1 MRGQA
6 LGRSFGER
14 HFRVRK
20 GIYILPN
27 LITLSSM
34 FFGFYS
40 IVASL
45 NADFERAAWAIMIA
59 SIFDVLDGWVA
70 RITHTAT
77 RFGIEID
84 SLSDVISFG
93 VAPGVLVYTWTLS
106 SFGKIGWLGS
116 FFLVACAALRLARF
130 NIQMGG
136 AEKKHF
142 TGLPTPASALVI
154 ATTVLAY
161 DEVIEILENLK
172 LVGLADVI
180 GKDYWVLGL
189 TFLLA
194 GLMVSNITFHS
205 LKEANLR
212 ERRPFG
218 ILVIIAAFLAVVA
231 YHPALVLFLVSISY
245 VVVGIVEAA
254 YGLARRRKPDAV

>member
-1 MRGQA
+1 
-6 LGRSFGER
+6 
-14 HFRVRK
+14 
-20 GIYILPN
+20 
-27 LITLSSM
+27 M
-34 FFGFYS
+34 FAGFYS

-45 NADFERAAWAIMIA
+45 NSDYERAAWAIMIA
-59 SIFDVLDGWVA
+59 SVFDVLDGWVA

-77 RFGIEID
+77 RFGIEMD
-84 SLSDVISFG
+84 SLADVISFG

-130 NIQMGG
+130 NVQMGST
-136 AEKKHF
+136 EKKHF

-161 DEVIEILENLK
+161 EEILHILEHLK
-172 LVGLADVI
+172 LVQLADVV
-180 GKDYWVLGL
+180 GKDYWILAL
-189 TFLLA
+189 TFMLA
-194 GLMVSNITFHS
+194 GLMVSNITYHS
-205 LKEANLR
+205 LKEANLK

-231 YHPALVLFLVSISY
+231 YHPELVLFLVSISY
-245 VVVGIVEAA
+245 VAVGMLEA
-254 YGLARRRKPDAV
+254 LFKLFKRQKPAAA

>member
-1 MRGQA
+1 
-6 LGRSFGER
+6 
-14 HFRVRK
+14 
-20 GIYILPN
+20 
-27 LITLSSM
+27 
-34 FFGFYS
+34 
-40 IVASL
+40 VASL
-45 NADFERAAWAIMIA
+45 NSDYERAAWAIMIA

-70 RITHTAT
+70 RITHTT
-77 RFGIEID
+77 TKFGIEID

-130 NIQMGG
+130 NVQMGG

-142 TGLPTPASALVI
+142 TGLPTPAAALVI

-161 DEVIEILENLK
+161 EEVIRILEHLR
-172 LVGLADVI
+172 LVQLADVI
-180 GKDYWVLGL
+180 GKDYWVLAL

-194 GLMVSNITFHS
+194 GLMVSNITYHS
-205 LKEANLR
+205 LKEANLK

-218 ILVIIAAFLAVVA
+218 ILVVIAAFFAVVA
-231 YHPALVLFLVSISY
+231 YHPELVLFLVSISY
-245 VVVGIVEAA
+245 VTLGLVEAFFKLFK
-254 YGLARRRKPDAV
+254 GQKPAAA

>member
-1 MRGQA
+1 M
-6 LGRSFGER
+6 
-14 HFRVRK
+14 RK

-34 FFGFYS
+34 FSGFYS
-40 IVASL
+40 IIASL
-45 NADFERAAWAIMIA
+45 NADYERAAWAIMIA
-59 SIFDVLDGWVA
+59 SVFDVLDGWVA

-106 SFGKIGWLGS
+106 SFGKIGWLGA

-130 NIQMGG
+130 NVQMSG

-142 TGLPTPASALVI
+142 TGLPTPAAALVI
-154 ATTVLAY
+154 ATMVLAY
-161 DEVIEILENLK
+161 GEVIENLQNWN
-172 LVGLADVI
+172 LVRLADVMV
-180 GKDYWVLGL
+180 KDYWVLGM

-194 GLMVSNITFHS
+194 GLMVSNITYHS
-205 LKEANLR
+205 IKEANLK

-218 ILVIIAAFLAVVA
+218 ILVIIVAFLAFVA
-231 YHPALVLFLVSISY
+231 YHPALVLFFVSITY
-245 VVVGIVEAA
+245 VAIGLAEAL
-254 YGLARRRKPDAV
+254 YGLLRGQKTASP

>member
-1 MRGQA
+1 M
-6 LGRSFGER
+6 
-14 HFRVRK
+14 RK

-34 FFGFYS
+34 FSGFYS
-40 IVASL
+40 IVSSL
-45 NADFERAAWAIMIA
+45 NSDYERAAWAILVA
-59 SIFDVLDGWVA
+59 SVFDVLDGWVA
-70 RITHTAT
+70 RLTHTST

-84 SLSDVISFG
+84 SLADVISFG
-93 VAPGVLVYTWTLS
+93 VAPGILAYTWTLS
-106 SFGKIGWLGS
+106 SFGRIGWLGS

-130 NIQMGG
+130 NVQMGS

-161 DEVIEILENLK
+161 QEIIEILEHLNL
-172 LVGLADVI
+172 VRLADVV
-180 GKDYWVLGL
+180 GKDYWVLAL

-194 GLMVSNITFHS
+194 GLMVSNITYHS
-205 LKEANLR
+205 LKEANLK

-218 ILVIIAAFLAVVA
+218 ILVVIAAFLAVVA

-245 VVVGIVEAA
+245 VVFGIAEAL
-254 YGLARRRKPDAV
+254 YGLLRRKKPAAA

>member
-1 MRGQA
+1 M
-6 LGRSFGER
+6 
-14 HFRVRK
+14 RK

-34 FFGFYS
+34 FSGFYS
-40 IVASL
+40 IIASL
-45 NADFERAAWAIMIA
+45 NSDYERAAWAILIA

-70 RITHTAT
+70 RITHTST
-77 RFGIEID
+77 RFGIEMD
-84 SLSDVISFG
+84 SLADVISFG

-130 NIQMGG
+130 NVQMGS

-161 DEVIEILENLK
+161 EETIEILENLH
-172 LVGLADVI
+172 LVRLADVV
-180 GKDYWVLGL
+180 GKDYWVLAM

-194 GLMVSNITFHS
+194 GLMVSNITYHS
-205 LKEANLR
+205 IKEANLK

-218 ILVIIAAFLAVVA
+218 ILVAIVAFLAVVA
-231 YHPALVLFLVSISY
+231 YHPALVLFLVSIIY
-245 VVVGIVEAA
+245 VLIGIAEAL
-254 YGLARRRKPDAV
+254 YGLVRKAKAAKEKPASP

>member
-1 MRGQA
+1 M
-6 LGRSFGER
+6 GRSFGER

>member
-1 MRGQA
+1 M
-6 LGRSFGER
+6 
-14 HFRVRK
+14 RK

-27 LITLSSM
+27 LITLLSM
-34 FFGFYS
+34 FAGFYS

-45 NADFERAAWAIMIA
+45 NSNYEQAAWAIMVA
-59 SIFDVLDGWVA
+59 SVFDVLDGWVA

-84 SLSDVISFG
+84 SLADVISFG
-93 VAPGVLVYTWTLS
+93 VAPGILVYTWTLS
-106 SFGKIGWLGS
+106 SFGSYGWLGS

-130 NIQMGG
+130 NVQMGS

-154 ATTVLAY
+154 ATTVVAY
-161 DEVIEILENLK
+161 EEIIGILEHLK
-172 LVGLADVI
+172 LVWLADAV
-180 GKDYWVLGL
+180 GKDYWVLAL

-194 GLMVSNITFHS
+194 GLMVSNITYHS
-205 LKEANLR
+205 LKEANLK

-218 ILVIIAAFLAVVA
+218 ILVGIVAFLAVVA
-231 YHPALVLFLVSISY
+231 YHPALVLFVVSISY
-245 VVVGIVEAA
+245 VASGIGEALYRLFIRKKPTAVVES
-254 YGLARRRKPDAV
+254 

>member
-1 MRGQA
+1 M
-6 LGRSFGER
+6 
-14 HFRVRK
+14 RK

-34 FFGFYS
+34 FAGFYS

-45 NADFERAAWAIMIA
+45 NSDYERAAWAIMIA
-59 SIFDVLDGWVA
+59 SVFDVLDGWVA

-77 RFGIEID
+77 RFGIEMD

-116 FFLVACAALRLARF
+116 FFLVSCAALRLARF
-130 NIQMGG
+130 NVQMGST
-136 AEKKHF
+136 EKKHF

-161 DEVIEILENLK
+161 EEILHILEHLK
-172 LVGLADVI
+172 LVQLADAV
-180 GKDYWVLGL
+180 GKDYWVLAL
-189 TFLLA
+189 TFMLA
-194 GLMVSNITFHS
+194 GLMVSNITYHS
-205 LKEANLR
+205 LKEANLK

-218 ILVIIAAFLAVVA
+218 ILVVIVAFLAVVA
-231 YHPALVLFLVSISY
+231 YHPELVLFLVSISY
-245 VVVGIVEAA
+245 VAVGLLEA
-254 YGLARRRKPDAV
+254 LFKLFKRQKPATA

>member
-1 MRGQA
+1 M
-6 LGRSFGER
+6 
-14 HFRVRK
+14 RK

-34 FFGFYS
+34 FSGFYS
-40 IVASL
+40 IIASL
-45 NADFERAAWAIMIA
+45 NGDYERASWAIMIA
-59 SIFDVLDGWVA
+59 SVFDVLDGWVA

-93 VAPGVLVYTWTLS
+93 VAPAVLVYTWTLS
-106 SFGKIGWLGS
+106 SFGKVGWLGA

-130 NIQMGG
+130 NVQMSG

-142 TGLPTPASALVI
+142 TGLPTPAAALVI

-161 DEVIEILENLK
+161 GEVIESLQNWK
-172 LVGLADVI
+172 LVRLADVMV
-180 GKDYWVLGL
+180 KDYWVLGM

-194 GLMVSNITFHS
+194 GLMVSNITYHS
-205 LKEANLR
+205 IKEANLK

-218 ILVIIAAFLAVVA
+218 ILVIIVAFLAFVA
-231 YHPALVLFLVSISY
+231 YHPALVLFFVSITY
-245 VVVGIVEAA
+245 VAIGLAEAL
-254 YGLARRRKPDAV
+254 YGLLRRQKTASP

>member
-1 MRGQA
+1 M
-6 LGRSFGER
+6 
-14 HFRVRK
+14 RK
-20 GIYILPN
+20 GIYVLPN

-34 FFGFYS
+34 FSGFYS

-45 NADFERAAWAIMIA
+45 NSDYERAAWAIMIA
-59 SIFDVLDGWVA
+59 SVFDVLDGWVA

-106 SFGKIGWLGS
+106 SFGKVGWIGS

-130 NIQMGG
+130 NVQMGG

-142 TGLPTPASALVI
+142 TGLPTPAAALVI

-161 DEVIEILENLK
+161 EEIIEILEHLNLVK
-172 LVGLADVI
+172 LAEVV
-180 GKDYWVLGL
+180 GKDYWVLAL

-194 GLMVSNITFHS
+194 GLMVSNITYHS
-205 LKEANLR
+205 IKEANLK

-218 ILVIIAAFLAVVA
+218 ILVVIAAFLALVA
-231 YHPALVLFLVSISY
+231 YHPALVLFSVSMAY
-245 VVVGIVEAA
+245 VAIGLVEAL
-254 YGLARRRKPDAV
+254 YGLMKKRKPAAA

>member
-1 MRGQA
+1 M
-6 LGRSFGER
+6 
-14 HFRVRK
+14 RK

-27 LITLSSM
+27 LITLLSM
-34 FFGFYS
+34 FAGFYS
-40 IVASL
+40 VVASL
-45 NADFERAAWAIMIA
+45 NSDYEHAAWAIMVA
-59 SIFDVLDGWVA
+59 SVFDVLDGWVA

-84 SLSDVISFG
+84 SLADVISFG
-93 VAPGVLVYTWTLS
+93 IAPGILVYTWTLS
-106 SFGKIGWLGS
+106 SFGRIGWLGS

-130 NIQMGG
+130 NVQMGG

-161 DEVIEILENLK
+161 EEIIGILEHLQ
-172 LVGLADVI
+172 LARLAEAV
-180 GKDYWVLGL
+180 GKDYWVLAL

-194 GLMVSNITFHS
+194 GLMVSNITYHS

-218 ILVIIAAFLAVVA
+218 ILVAIAAFLAVVA

-245 VVVGIVEAA
+245 VAAGIGEAL
-254 YGLARRRKPDAV
+254 YRLLKKQKPAAALEK